1 MNKKLVFATAT
12 ALASLASAPAFAQ
25 RSEDVLIDIQL
36 TIANGCIINSSANPT
51 ALLDFGIQQQVTV
64 GGGQNPGP
72 FDAQTAAGAIT
83 VLCNATSTTASFGI
97 GPGQNDAGLGRVLTS
112 PSAPGAVIP
121 YQLFS
126 ASSRSPASEY
136 LNTGNT
142 FLVNGGVITTGV
154 PFEITVFGRIPSIG
168 GGRNVA
174 GLYTDQVTG
183 TLTF

>member
-1 MNKKLVFATAT
+1 MTKKLVFAAAT
-12 ALASLASAPAFAQ
+12 ALASLASTPAFAQ
-25 RSEDVLIDIQL
+25 RSATVLIDIQL
-36 TIANGCIINSSANPT
+36 TIANGCIINSNSNPT
-51 ALLDFGIQQQVTV
+51 ALLDFGTQQQGSTA
-64 GGGQNPGP
+64 GP
-72 FDAQTAAGAIT
+72 FDAQTAAGAIS